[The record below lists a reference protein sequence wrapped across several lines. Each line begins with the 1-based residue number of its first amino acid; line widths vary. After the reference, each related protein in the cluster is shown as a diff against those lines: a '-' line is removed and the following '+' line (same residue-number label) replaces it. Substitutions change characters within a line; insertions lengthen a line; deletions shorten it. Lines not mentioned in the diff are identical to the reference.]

1 MDFAETLLSWY
12 DTHKRDLPW
21 RETKDAYRIWISEII
36 LQQTRVEQG
45 WDYYLRFIDRFPD
58 AKNLAQ
64 ADEDEVLRLW
74 QGLGYYS
81 RARNLHTAAKT
92 VAKQGSFPTTYEEV
106 RALKGVGDYT
116 AAAICSIAYNMP
128 VAVLDGNVF
137 RVLARYFHVE
147 LPINS
152 TKGRKYF
159 AKLAQELLPEAQA
172 GTYNQAIMDFG
183 ALQCV
188 PARPNCEQCPLRD
201 SCSAFHQGDVSHFPV
216 KERRLTVKDRY
227 MVYVFLHQNGKTLMH
242 QRIGSDIWRG
252 LYEPLLIEFEQKPT
266 DSDILTHSVLQSI
279 DTSLVLHERV
289 GILKHKLT
297 HRTLYIRAFDA
308 EVSQHA
314 NIPSGY
320 QWVDAR
326 EMLQLPLPRA
336 IELLLEKSMP

>member
-58 AKNLAQ
+58 AKTLAQ

-92 VAKQGSFPTTYEEV
+92 VAKRDSFPTTYEEV

-152 TKGRKYF
+152 VKGRKYF

-201 SCSAFHQGDVSHFPV
+201 SCAAFHQGDVSHFPV

-242 QRIGSDIWRG
+242 QRTGSDIWRG

-266 DSDILTHSVLQSI
+266 DAEILNHGVLQNI
-279 DTSLVLHERV
+279 DNSLVLRERV
-289 GILKHKLT
+289 GELKHKLT
-297 HRTLYIRAFDA
+297 HRTLHIRAFDA

-314 NIPSGY
+314 KIPSGY

-326 EMLQLPLPRA
+326 EMSQLPLPRA
-336 IELLLEKSMP
+336 IELLLEKSMS